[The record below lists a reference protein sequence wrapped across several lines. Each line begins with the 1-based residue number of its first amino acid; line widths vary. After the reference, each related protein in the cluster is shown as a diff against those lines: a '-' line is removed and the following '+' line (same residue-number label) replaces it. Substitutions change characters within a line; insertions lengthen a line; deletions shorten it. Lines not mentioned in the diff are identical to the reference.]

1 MIVME
6 DVDMR
11 KYTTFKAGGRARKML
26 VCESE
31 RDVADAIEEIKEK
44 REKYIVI
51 GNGSNILVRDAGFD
65 GVVVRLGQAFSK
77 VEVVGERM
85 VCGSCALMS
94 AVAKKAAENELAGF
108 EFAGGIPGSIGG
120 AFFMNAGAY
129 GGEIKDIAESA
140 RVLSVNYPSAGSFFK
155 RPEGYFA
162 GKLIQDAGM
171 KGVSVGGAQVSEKH
185 AGFIINKGNATA
197 TDITDLMVLVQES
210 VYKKFGVR
218 LEPEVKIIGD

>member
-65 GVVVRLGQAFSK
+65 GVVITLGQAFSK

-85 VCGSCALMS
+85 VCGSRALMS

-129 GGEIKDIAESA
+129 GGEIKELPRARGCSPAERERLRRL
-140 RVLSVNYPSAGSFFK
+140 RVMRWIFRTGTVLFRKAG
-155 RPEGYFA
+155 
-162 GKLIQDAGM
+162 
-171 KGVSVGGAQVSEKH
+171 
-185 AGFIINKGNATA
+185 T
-197 TDITDLMVLVQES
+197 
-210 VYKKFGVR
+210 
-218 LEPEVKIIGD
+218 